1 MVLSGIRDIPPAPT
15 NRQSATMAPALST
28 GLHSKVLKSLPM
40 PANDNIQLGTA
51 GEAAAVQYLES
62 CGFKIIETDF
72 RTKQA
77 QIDIIAEDQDF
88 VCFIEVK
95 TRRSL
100 KKGLPRESVNLKKQK
115 KIVQGALFYIKN
127 RKLGDSRIRFDVVE
141 VFYTG
146 NSGFDFNLIKNA
158 FQPG

>member
-1 MVLSGIRDIPPAPT
+1 
-15 NRQSATMAPALST
+15 
-28 GLHSKVLKSLPM
+28 M

-100 KKGLPRESVNLKKQK
+100 KKGLPRESVNLKKQR
-115 KIVQGALFYIKN
+115 KIVQGALFYIPVIR
-127 RKLGDSRIRFDVVE
+127 RKLALSITSALNKAASHIFLNPLKV
-141 VFYTG
+141 
-146 NSGFDFNLIKNA
+146 
-158 FQPG
+158 